1 MDPVLKREKS
11 RRLKAVGEVLQ
22 ELSCA
27 EGQGEAENSGKAMA
41 SDTAEVTARPGRE
54 TRR

>member
-1 MDPVLKREKS
+1 MDPVLEREKS
-11 RRLKAVGEVLQ
+11 RRLKAVGEVLKA
-22 ELSCA
+22 LSCA
-27 EGQGEAENSGKAMA
+27 EGQGEAEKSSKATA